1 MFDSFEDINYLFFF
15 TPQLFC
21 LLEINEKNGDYTQ
34 NLSKVIVFRMTVCFC
49 EGSKLWCNLPLDCVA
64 PNEKKHL

>member
-21 LLEINEKNGDYTQ
+21 LLEINEKN
-34 NLSKVIVFRMTVCFC
+34 VITLKI
-49 EGSKLWCNLPLDCVA
+49 SPK
-64 PNEKKHL
+64 

>member
-21 LLEINEKNGDYTQ
+21 LLEINEKKGDYTQ

-49 EGSKLWCNLPLDCVA
+49 EGSKL
-64 PNEKKHL
+64 

>member
-49 EGSKLWCNLPLDCVA
+49 DLPLDCVA